1 MFEFLMQMN
10 QKRFLKV
17 NDPQVVHET
26 IDGETILLDL
36 RTGMYYSMNPSG
48 SALWDFLANTGDPQM
63 AEEILCEKNPEQRLV
78 IHDALASFVAQLLDE
93 GLMVPDVNE
102 TREKI
107 ADEGKWINGL
117 QSAAMPFESPVM
129 NKYEDMQHLLL
140 LDPIH
145 EVDNTGWPEPQPK
158 D

>member
-1 MFEFLMQMN
+1 MSKNHFI
-10 QKRFLKV
+10 KV

-63 AEEILCEKNPEQRLV
+63 AEEVLCEKDPEQKPV
-78 IHDALASFVAQLLDE
+78 IHDSLTSFVARLLDE
-93 GLMVPDVNE
+93 GLMVPDVHQ
-102 TREKI
+102 TKEKNV
-107 ADEGKWINGL
+107 DEEKWKSGL
-117 QSAAMPFESPVM
+117 RLAASPFEPPVM

-158 D
+158 E